1 MWCPTI
7 ETVALPDPIGT
18 TPLDDALH
26 GRRGQFDA
34 VLFTSRKGIE
44 EWLRRRPNEASRH
57 QEGPTLYALG
67 EPALHP
73 LRMSELSHE
82 NILPY
87 LGRQGPTPSSL
98 RLTAIAVSRPPC
110 PPQRDLSAACR
121 RPLL

>member
-82 NILPY
+82 NILIKY
-87 LGRQGPTPSSL
+87 YSFR
-98 RLTAIAVSRPPC
+98 AIVPVGLPPFQDFFYSFNC
-110 PPQRDLSAACR
+110 V
-121 RPLL
+121 LLI